1 MRQYRDGRFLR
12 EQILQDC
19 KGCCVRSRNLIFIMW
34 PYRELL
40 GTSLCGHFR
49 STRDCAGC
57 FVFVLGER
65 AVARSLPFDWG
76 WSATMLVVLDF
87 ALMRAQDSFLT
98 RDFNSSHE
106 SNLGNILKLREFD
119 GTQTK
124 NRWKFALL
132 LESNLRPMPVQEPGN
147 TPATTSPKMT
157 KMSWEQLDVTWRTR
171 TSRGIAVIFE

>member
-1 MRQYRDGRFLR
+1 MIMRQYRDGRFLR

-19 KGCCVRSRNLIFIMW
+19 KGCCVRASNPILMMGL
-34 PYRELL
+34 YGELL
-40 GTSLCGHFR
+40 SLSLCGHFR
-49 STRDCAGC
+49 STHDCAGC

-87 ALMRAQDSFLT
+87 ALMRAQDCLLT
-98 RDFNSSHE
+98 RDYDSSPE

-119 GTQTK
+119 GTRTK
-124 NRWKFALL
+124 NRWNFALL
-132 LESNLRPMPVQEPGN
+132 IKSNLRPMPEQEPGH

-171 TSRGIAVIFE
+171 TSRGI